1 MFTDTISHSLKG
13 KILLYIVF
21 FFLDFSFLSALLPEG
36 LFFPY
41 FSLSL
46 VIVLFIEKET
56 FTDRQLLGF
65 HLLATFLYL
74 YFLFPLPFF
83 FALVL
88 MGAFYFL
95 AKIMHIFF
103 LDEKTGKF
111 GDFFYYFFF
120 FLVFYSIIHLALFL
134 AQKNA
139 WNLLFV
145 WRDKFFLEKISLG
158 TITAILISYFLQR
171 IKIIGKS

>member
-21 FFLDFSFLSALLPEG
+21 FFLDFSFLSALLPES

-46 VIVLFIEKET
+46 LIVLFIKKGT

-65 HLLATFLYL
+65 HLLTTFLYL

-83 FALVL
+83 SVL
-88 MGAFYFL
+88 ILTGIFYFF

-111 GDFFYYFFF
+111 GNFFYYFFF
-120 FLVFYSIIHLALFL
+120 FIVFYLIIHLALFL
-134 AQKNA
+134 TQKNA
-139 WNLLFV
+139 WSLLFI
-145 WRDKFFLEKISLG
+145 WQDKFFSEKILLG
-158 TITAILISYFLQR
+158 ATTAILTSHFLQK
-171 IKIIGKS
+171 IKITGKS